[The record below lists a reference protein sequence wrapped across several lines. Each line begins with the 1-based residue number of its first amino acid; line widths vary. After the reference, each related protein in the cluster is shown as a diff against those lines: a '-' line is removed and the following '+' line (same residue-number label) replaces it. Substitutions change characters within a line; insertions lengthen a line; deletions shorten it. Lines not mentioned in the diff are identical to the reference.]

1 MRSELLPPHGLV
13 RINSTYVDESS
24 LSESRFAS
32 NHNRESCASLRYY
45 LMALVGLCLQLV
57 DILKLF

>member
-1 MRSELLPPHGLV
+1 MRSELLPPHGLAK
-13 RINSTYVDESS
+13 INSTYVDEGG

-32 NHNRESCASLRYY
+32 NHNRKSCASLCYY
-45 LMALVGLCLQLV
+45 LMALVGLCLKLA